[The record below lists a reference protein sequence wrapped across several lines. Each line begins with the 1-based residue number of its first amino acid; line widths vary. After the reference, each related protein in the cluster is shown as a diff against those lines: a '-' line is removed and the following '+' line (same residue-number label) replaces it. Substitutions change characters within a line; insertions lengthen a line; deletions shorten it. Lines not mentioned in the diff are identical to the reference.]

1 MIKKIKFPIFFIWL
15 IILLTKVETPMS
27 LIIMLL
33 QIRIGGE
40 NVISNIATYLDLMLH
55 QHKQYLLIV
64 GELDELVLKVGHRL
78 LQ

>member
-64 GELDELVLKVGHRL
+64 GELDELVLKVGHRQ

>member
-15 IILLTKVETPMS
+15 IIFLTKVETPMS

>member
-1 MIKKIKFPIFFIWL
+1 M
-15 IILLTKVETPMS
+15 LTKVETPMS